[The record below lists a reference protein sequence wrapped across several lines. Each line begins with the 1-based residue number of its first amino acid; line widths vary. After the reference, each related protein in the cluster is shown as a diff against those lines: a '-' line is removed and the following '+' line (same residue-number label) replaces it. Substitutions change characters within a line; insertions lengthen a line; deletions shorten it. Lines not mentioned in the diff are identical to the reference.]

1 MHPASSIIVFT
12 TLSGMGFGLI
22 AMLGLGAVPSDGV
35 AGFVACALAFGLT
48 GIGLASSTFHLGHP
62 ERAWRALTQWRSSW
76 LSREGV
82 LAVVTL
88 GVFAIY
94 AALWVLAADRIAPVG
109 ILLTLLSLVTVYA
122 TAMIYGSLKTIPRW
136 STALTPI
143 CYLFF
148 AAAGGALLAA
158 AVSAVFGGDGP
169 GNSLHTALALMVIAW
184 AAKIIWWNKAD
195 STTLA
200 TSGSSP
206 ETATGLGFI
215 GKVRLLEAPHS
226 SPNYLMKEMVYR
238 VGRKHALKLRLI
250 AIALGGLLPVLAL
263 LAAAVTGGGAALLI
277 LAVLS
282 HLIGM
287 MAERW
292 LFFAEAE
299 HAVSLY
305 YGHR

>member
-22 AMLGLGAVPSDGV
+22 AMLGLGAAPGDGTV
-35 AGFVACALAFGLT
+35 AFVACALGFILT

-82 LAVVTL
+82 LAVITL
-88 GVFAIY
+88 GLFAIY
-94 AALWVLAADRIAPVG
+94 AALWIFGADRMTIIG
-109 ILLTLLSLVTVYA
+109 ILLALLSLVTVYA
-122 TAMIYGSLKTIPRW
+122 TAMIYGSLKTVPRW
-136 STALTPI
+136 CTGLTPV
-143 CYLFF
+143 CYLLF
-148 AAAGGALLAA
+148 AVAGGALLATT
-158 AVSAVFGGDGP
+158 VSAVLGNTSGDF
-169 GNSLHTALALMVIAW
+169 ALIALVLMVAAW
-184 AAKIIWWNKAD
+184 AAKFIWWSRAD
-195 STTLA
+195 RTTLA
-200 TSGSSP
+200 SAGSSP
-206 ETATGLGFI
+206 ETATGLGNI

-238 VGRKHALKLRLI
+238 VGRKHASKLRLL
-250 AIALGGLLPVLAL
+250 AGVLGGAVPVLGLLIAAL
-263 LAAAVTGGGAALLI
+263 SDGMAALLV
-277 LAVLS
+277 LAVIS
-282 HLIGM
+282 HLVGM
-287 MAERW
+287 LAERW

>member
-22 AMLGLGAVPSDGV
+22 AMLGLGAAPNDGT
-35 AGFVACALAFGLT
+35 AGLVVCALAFILT

-82 LAVVTL
+82 LAIVTL

-94 AALWVLAADRIAPVG
+94 AALWVFAADRMMPVG

-122 TAMIYGSLKTIPRW
+122 TAMIYGSMKTVPRW
-136 STALTPI
+136 RTGLTPL
-143 CYLFF
+143 CYLLF

-158 AVSAVFGGDGP
+158 TVSALLGQVAE
-169 GNSLHTALALMVIAW
+169 NTLYAALVLMVIAW
-184 AAKIIWWNKAD
+184 VAKFIWWGRSD
-195 STTLA
+195 RTTLA
-200 TSGSSP
+200 SIGSSP
-206 ETATGLGFI
+206 ETATGLGHI

-238 VGRKHALKLRLI
+238 VGRKHVQKLRLM
-250 AIALGGLLPVLAL
+250 AVALGGVVPALAL
-263 LAAAVTGGGAALLI
+263 LAAVTSAGGAFLLVV
-277 LAVLS
+277 AVLS

-299 HAVSLY
+299 HSVSLY

>member
-22 AMLGLGAVPSDGV
+22 AMLGLGAAPSDGT
-35 AGFVACALAFGLT
+35 AGLVVCALSFILT

-88 GVFAIY
+88 GIFAIY
-94 AALWVLAADRIAPVG
+94 AALWVFAADRVAVVG

-122 TAMIYGSLKTIPRW
+122 TAMIYGSLKTVPRW
-136 STALTPI
+136 RTGLTPL
-143 CYLFF
+143 CYLLF
-148 AAAGGALLAA
+148 AVAGGALLAA
-158 AVSAVFGGDGP
+158 TVSALMGHGAE
-169 GNSLHTALALMVIAW
+169 NTLYAALVLMVIAW
-184 AAKIIWWNKAD
+184 GAKFVWWNRSD
-195 STTLA
+195 RTTLA
-200 TSGSSP
+200 SIGSSP
-206 ETATGLGFI
+206 ETATGLGDI

-238 VGRKHALKLRLI
+238 VGRKHAQKLRLM
-250 AIALGGLLPVLAL
+250 AVALGGGIPVLAL
-263 LAAAVTGGGAALLI
+263 LAAVVSAGGGFI
-277 LAVLS
+277 LVIAVLS
-282 HLIGM
+282 HLVGM
-287 MAERW
+287 MTERW

-299 HAVSLY
+299 HSVSLY

>member
-1 MHPASSIIVFT
+1 MHPASSIIIFT

-22 AMLGLGAVPSDGV
+22 AMLGLGAAPDNGT
-35 AGFVACALAFGLT
+35 AGFVACALAFVLT

-82 LAVVTL
+82 LAVITL
-88 GVFAIY
+88 GLFAIY
-94 AALWVLAADRIAPVG
+94 AAFWVFAADRVAFFG

-122 TAMIYGSLKTIPRW
+122 TAMIYGSLKTVPRW
-136 STALTPI
+136 RTGLTPL
-143 CYLFF
+143 CYLLF
-148 AAAGGALLAA
+148 AGAGGALLATA
-158 AVSAVFGGDGP
+158 ISAVVGGVP
-169 GNSLHTALALMVIAW
+169 QSVLLAALVLMVLAW
-184 AAKIIWWNKAD
+184 AAKFLWWSRAD
-195 STTLA
+195 RTTLA
-200 TSGSSP
+200 SIGSSP
-206 ETATGLGFI
+206 ETATGLGDI
-215 GKVRLLEAPHS
+215 GRVRLLEAPHS

-238 VGRKHALKLRLI
+238 VGRKHVQKLRLL
-250 AIALGGLLPVLAL
+250 AVVLGGAIPVLAL
-263 LAAAVTGGGAALLI
+263 LAAVVSAGGAALLI
-277 LAVLS
+277 VAVLS

>member
-22 AMLGLGAVPSDGV
+22 AMLGLGAAPGDGTV
-35 AGFVACALAFGLT
+35 AFVACALGFILT

-82 LAVVTL
+82 LAVITL
-88 GVFAIY
+88 GLFAIY
-94 AALWVLAADRIAPVG
+94 AALWVFGADRMTIIG
-109 ILLTLLSLVTVYA
+109 ILLALLSLVTVYA
-122 TAMIYGSLKTIPRW
+122 TAMIYGSLKTVPRW
-136 STALTPI
+136 CTGLTPV
-143 CYLFF
+143 CYLLF
-148 AAAGGALLAA
+148 AVAGGALLATT
-158 AVSAVFGGDGP
+158 VSAVLGNTSGDF
-169 GNSLHTALALMVIAW
+169 ALIALVLMVAAW
-184 AAKIIWWNKAD
+184 AAKFIWWSRAD
-195 STTLA
+195 RTTLA
-200 TSGSSP
+200 SAGSSP
-206 ETATGLGFI
+206 ETATGLGNI

-238 VGRKHALKLRLI
+238 VGRKHASKLRLL
-250 AIALGGLLPVLAL
+250 AGVLGGAVPVLGLLIAAL
-263 LAAAVTGGGAALLI
+263 SDGMAALLV
-277 LAVLS
+277 LAVIS
-282 HLIGM
+282 HLVGM
-287 MAERW
+287 LAERW

>member
-22 AMLGLGAVPSDGV
+22 AMLGLGAAPSDGT
-35 AGFVACALAFGLT
+35 AGLVACALAFILT

-88 GVFAIY
+88 GLFAIY
-94 AALWVLAADRIAPVG
+94 AALWVFAADRVAIVG

-122 TAMIYGSLKTIPRW
+122 TAMIYGSLKTVPRW
-136 STALTPI
+136 RTGLTPL
-143 CYLFF
+143 CYLLF
-148 AAAGGALLAA
+148 AGAGGALLAA
-158 AVSAVFGGDGP
+158 TVS
-169 GNSLHTALALMVIAW
+169 SLMGSGAQSSLYAALILMVIAW
-184 AAKIIWWNKAD
+184 AAKFVWWSRAD
-195 STTLA
+195 RTTLA
-200 TSGSSP
+200 SIGSSP
-206 ETATGLGFI
+206 ETATGLGSI

-238 VGRKHALKLRLI
+238 VGRKHVQKLRLL
-250 AIALGGLLPVLAL
+250 AVVLGGAVPVLAL
-263 LAAAVTGGGAALLI
+263 LVAAVSGGGAGLLVI
-277 LAVLS
+277 AVLS

>member
-22 AMLGLGAVPSDGV
+22 AMLGLGAAPSDGT
-35 AGFVACALAFGLT
+35 AGFVVCALAFVLT

-82 LAVVTL
+82 LAIVTL
-88 GVFAIY
+88 GIFAIY
-94 AALWVLAADRIAPVG
+94 AALWVLAANRVAPIG

-122 TAMIYGSLKTIPRW
+122 TAMIYGSLKTVPRW
-136 STALTPI
+136 RTVLTPV
-143 CYLFF
+143 CYLLF

-158 AVSAVFGGDGP
+158 AVSAVMGEGS

-184 AAKIIWWNKAD
+184 AAKFIWWNRAD
-195 STTLA
+195 NTTLA
-200 TSGSSP
+200 SDGSSP
-206 ETATGLGFI
+206 ETATGLGSI

-238 VGRKHALKLRLI
+238 VGRKHARVLRLI
-250 AIALGGLLPVLAL
+250 AIALGGLVPVLAL
-263 LAAAVTGGGAALLI
+263 LAAVAFGGGAFLLVV
-277 LAVLS
+277 AVMS
-282 HLIGM
+282 HLVGM

>member
-22 AMLGLGAVPSDGV
+22 AVLGLGAAPSDGTV
-35 AGFVACALAFGLT
+35 AFVACALAFILT

-82 LAVVTL
+82 LAVITL
-88 GVFAIY
+88 GLFAIY
-94 AALWVLAADRIAPVG
+94 AALWIFGADRMTAVG

-122 TAMIYGSLKTIPRW
+122 TAMIYGSLKTVPRW
-136 STALTPI
+136 CTGLTPV
-143 CYLFF
+143 CYLLF
-148 AAAGGALLAA
+148 ALAGGALLAA
-158 AVSAVFGGDGP
+158 TVSAVLGNATGD
-169 GNSLHTALALMVIAW
+169 LALIALVLMVAAW
-184 AAKIIWWNKAD
+184 AAKLVWWNRAD
-195 STTLA
+195 NTTLA
-200 TSGSSP
+200 TIGSSP
-206 ETATGLGFI
+206 ETATGLGNI

-238 VGRKHALKLRLI
+238 VGRKHANKLRLL
-250 AIALGGLLPVLAL
+250 AGLLGGGVPVLGL
-263 LAAAVTGGGAALLI
+263 LIAAVAEGMAVLLVVAAL
-277 LAVLS
+277 S
-282 HLIGM
+282 HVVGM
-287 MAERW
+287 LAERW

>member
-22 AMLGLGAVPSDGV
+22 AMLGLGAAPSDGT
-35 AGFVACALAFGLT
+35 AGLVVCALAFILT

-88 GVFAIY
+88 GIFAIY
-94 AALWVLAADRIAPVG
+94 AAQWVFAADRVAAVG

-122 TAMIYGSLKTIPRW
+122 TAMIYGSLKTVPRW
-136 STALTPI
+136 RTGLTPL
-143 CYLFF
+143 CYLLF

-158 AVSAVFGGDGP
+158 TVSALMGHGAE
-169 GNSLHTALALMVIAW
+169 NTLYAALVLMVVAW
-184 AAKIIWWNKAD
+184 VAKFVWWSRSD
-195 STTLA
+195 RTTLA
-200 TSGSSP
+200 SIGSSP
-206 ETATGLGFI
+206 ETATGLGDI

-238 VGRKHALKLRLI
+238 VGRKHAQKLRLM
-250 AIALGGLLPVLAL
+250 AVTLGGVIPVLAL
-263 LAAAVTGGGAALLI
+263 LAAVVSAGGGFLLVI
-277 LAVLS
+277 AVLS
-282 HLIGM
+282 HLVGM

-299 HAVSLY
+299 HSVSLY